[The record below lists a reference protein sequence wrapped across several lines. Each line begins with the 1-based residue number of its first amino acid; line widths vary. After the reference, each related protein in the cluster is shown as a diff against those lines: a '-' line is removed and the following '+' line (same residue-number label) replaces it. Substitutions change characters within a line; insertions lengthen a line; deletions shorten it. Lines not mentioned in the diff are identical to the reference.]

1 MRIITSFLLQL
12 RIIQTNNTRL
22 ALEYKFLIYV
32 PVNQDYR
39 VRMIFMMNR
48 FVYILRFFFDIHILR
63 FSLQI
68 TQTTAI
74 IKAQRPIRCQKQKN
88 K

>member
-1 MRIITSFLLQL
+1 MRIITSFWLQL

-22 ALEYKFLIYV
+22 ASEYKFLIYV

-48 FVYILRFFFDIHILR
+48 FVYILRF
-63 FSLQI
+63 SLQI

-74 IKAQRPIRCQKQKN
+74 IKAQRPIRCQKLKN

>member
-48 FVYILRFFFDIHILR
+48 FVYILRFFF
-63 FSLQI
+63 
-68 TQTTAI
+68 
-74 IKAQRPIRCQKQKN
+74 
-88 K
+88 